1 MIIPNTIKI
10 GGQDIN
16 VMFEEHLDNNCL
28 GTMSIGEGV
37 LKIANNFNNRK
48 QCQSSKIT
56 TFIHERVHGILDT
69 MGESE
74 LSGNERFVCA
84 FSSLL
89 VNPIDDIVKAN
100 TNTMVSINTPL
111 SDTNKQE
118 EQNTED

>member
-10 GGQDIN
+10 GGQDISVVN
-16 VMFEEHLDNNCL
+16 EERLDNDIL
-28 GTMSIGEGV
+28 GDICIAEGT
-37 LKIANNFNNRK
+37 LRIADNFKNSK

-56 TFIHERVHGILDT
+56 TFIHEVVHGILDT

-89 VNPIDDIVKAN
+89 VNPIEDIVKAN